1 VRKLFQLIAVT
12 VMSLGL
18 GLTVALVGGCNSS
31 TKDTAETGKMDS
43 GKMDSGKMAN
53 DKMGGGKMNNDKMGA
68 DKMGG
73 DKMGGDKGKM

>member
-1 VRKLFQLIAVT
+1 MRKLFQLIAVT

-18 GLTVALVGGCNSS
+18 GLTVALIGGCNSS
-31 TKDTAETGKMDS
+31 TKDKAET
-43 GKMDSGKMAN
+43 GKMAN
-53 DKMGGGKMNNDKMGA
+53 DKMANDKMGDGKINN